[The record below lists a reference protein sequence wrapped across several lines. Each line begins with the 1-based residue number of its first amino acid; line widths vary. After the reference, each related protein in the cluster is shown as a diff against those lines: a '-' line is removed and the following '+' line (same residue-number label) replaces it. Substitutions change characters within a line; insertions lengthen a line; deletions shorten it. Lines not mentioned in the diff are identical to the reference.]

1 MVWFFARGDEAVRVE
16 TRFDNLARE
25 FILEITKPDGAV
37 DTQRF
42 KDRSAFQT
50 RLETIES
57 QLQAD
62 SWVQVSAELLPP
74 AWRGP
79 FTN

>member
-16 TRFDNLARE
+16 TRFDNVARE
-25 FILEITKPDGAV
+25 FILEITRPDRSV
-37 DTQRF
+37 DTKRF
-42 KDRSAFQT
+42 SDRAAFQT
-50 RLETIES
+50 HLETIEA
-57 QLQAD
+57 QLAAD
-62 SWVQVSAELLPP
+62 SFVQVSAELLPP

>member
-1 MVWFFARGDEAVRVE
+1 MVWFFARGDDAVRVE
-16 TRFDNLARE
+16 TRFDKSARE
-25 FILEITKPDGAV
+25 FILEITRPDKTV

-42 KDRSAFQT
+42 SDRAAFQT
-50 RLETIES
+50 HLQMMEA
-57 QLQAD
+57 QLQAE
-62 SWVQVSAELLPP
+62 SWVQVSAEVLPS

>member
-1 MVWFFARGDEAVRVE
+1 VVWFFARGDDAVRVE
-16 TRFDNLARE
+16 TRFDKSARE
-25 FILEITKPDGAV
+25 FILEITRSDKTV

-42 KDRSAFQT
+42 SDRAAFQT
-50 RLETIES
+50 RLNTVEAE
-57 QLQAD
+57 LKANA
-62 SWVQVSAELLPP
+62 WEQVSAELLPA